1 MNWTALLL
9 AAAMILPGQ
18 FSQVVQ
24 VQVDLN
30 WRLEQ
35 RMQTTAA
42 VIRAGEDWWAL
53 SANGTARE
61 EAPPGWEETCPQV
74 LGLTAETPEAG
85 EPLTVPQGEQE
96 KLAALTELLEA
107 LEAREML
114 SKVENFIDL
123 GEEDGIYFDYGPGLT
138 VLVPWTGEVSRSVA
152 RLQKV
157 EEALAE
163 ELTGTLDLTRGENKD
178 P

>member
-1 MNWTALLL
+1 M
-9 AAAMILPGQ
+9 
-18 FSQVVQ
+18 VQ
-24 VQVDLN
+24 
-30 WRLEQ
+30 
-35 RMQTTAA
+35 
-42 VIRAGEDWWAL
+42 AGEDWWTI
-53 SANGTARE
+53 SPGGTALE
-61 EAPPGWEETCPQV
+61 EAPPGWEETYPRV
-74 LGLTAETPEAG
+74 LGLTTEAPAAG

-163 ELTGTLDLTRGENKD
+163 ELTGTLDLTCGEYEAKLLVEQWLPPSWGD
-178 P
+178 SGVVHPGEL